1 MDRLRGYYDRV
12 MRTDEKRFRRAVSAS
27 LESDVR
33 AHLLTQRTYHCARR
47 TSHCILPGMA
57 VHYPN
62 PNYTAPALVL
72 PGVKFPREVNSG
84 RTGLMG
90 SLFGTPSAASGR
102 HRFLLPVGRKATI
115 EQLRLFQA
123 DQLGLAVIED
133 EAGGISSSSAAAVV
147 EDGEM
152 KPLICGDFGGDEY
165 MRSPDFEADGGDHAS
180 VRIGRVPPGVFM
192 SRRSY
197 YPCLPGLEQFMGGLI
212 AQKVAEHE
220 AEQER
225 KQREIDRD
233 TASAYAKS
241 MKDPTAV
248 AKAVDTKDDDDAE
261 GKEKDK
267 KAGILMRFR
276 INVRERATLYS
287 HRPIHIRF
295 IDYHTLF
302 TITEFLMESMLF
314 FDDGSSFMP
323 VCLPACMNELHI
335 PRYRVDPTLPNSPP
349 HPLSLQGLELAHH
362 GSVNDAL
369 FSPSEGRIAT
379 AGGDGLV
386 KVCSYPTTI
395 LLISMW

>member
-1 MDRLRGYYDRV
+1 MDRLRGYYHRV
-12 MRTDEKRFRRAVSAS
+12 MRTDEKLFRRAVSAS

-33 AHLLTQRTYHCARR
+33 VHLLTERTYHCARR

-123 DQLGLAVIED
+123 DQLGLAVVED
-133 EAGGISSSSAAAVV
+133 EAGDISSSAAVV
-147 EDGEM
+147 EGGES

-192 SRRSY
+192 GRRSY
-197 YPCLPGLEQFMGGLI
+197 YPSLPGLEQFMGGLI
-212 AQKVAEHE
+212 AQKVAEYE

-241 MKDPTAV
+241 MKDPMAV
-248 AKAVDTKDDDDAE
+248 AKAADAKDDDAE
-261 GKEKDK
+261 GKEKDR

-276 INVRERATLYS
+276 INVREIATLHS
-287 HRPIHIRF
+287 H
-295 IDYHTLF
+295 
-302 TITEFLMESMLF
+302 
-314 FDDGSSFMP
+314 
-323 VCLPACMNELHI
+323 
-335 PRYRVDPTLPNSPP
+335 
-349 HPLSLQGLELAHH
+349 
-362 GSVNDAL
+362 
-369 FSPSEGRIAT
+369 
-379 AGGDGLV
+379 
-386 KVCSYPTTI
+386 
-395 LLISMW
+395 